1 MSQFPLVI
9 QLMKPRNNFSG
20 KVFNIEKRELKSKTI
35 MITFG
40 LTDYTGS
47 IAVKVFLSGE
57 QK

>member
-1 MSQFPLVI
+1 
-9 QLMKPRNNFSG
+9 
-20 KVFNIEKRELKSKTI
+20 

-57 QK
+57 QKIIQNRFEEGYG